1 MKCSGSQSEWSC
13 SAFLQNTVTGTFM
26 VVQWLKLSL
35 PDAGSVGSIPSP
47 GANIPRAL
55 WPKNQNMKQIQCCDK
70 YNKDF
75 KMVHIK

>member
-1 MKCSGSQSEWSC
+1 
-13 SAFLQNTVTGTFM
+13 M